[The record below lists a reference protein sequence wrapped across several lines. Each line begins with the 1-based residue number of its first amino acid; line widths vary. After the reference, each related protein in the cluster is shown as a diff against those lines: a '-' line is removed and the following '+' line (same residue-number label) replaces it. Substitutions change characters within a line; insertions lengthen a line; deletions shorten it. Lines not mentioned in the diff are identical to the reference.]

1 MEESMNQNPEAV
13 EALISKLFTNI
24 SSLKSAYI
32 QLQTAH
38 TPYDPEKI
46 QAADKLVISELKHL
60 SELKHFYRE
69 KNPKPVCVSPQDSRL
84 AAEIQEQQSLLKTYE
99 VMVKKFQS
107 EIQNK
112 DSEIRQLQQQI
123 EDGNQKRVKL
133 EKNIKVRGLSMKESE
148 GSGEE
153 NGVFPVDLTPELFT
167 SAVESAF
174 KAIHDFSKP
183 LINMMKAAG
192 WDLDAAAESIEPN
205 VVYAK
210 RAHKKYAFE
219 SHICQRMFSGF
230 QQENFSIKL
239 DNATINKESFF
250 HQYLALGEMD
260 PLDMLGQNPDSLFG
274 KFSQSKYLMVV
285 HPKMEASF
293 FGNLDQRN
301 YVMGGGHPR
310 TPFYQAFL
318 KLAKS
323 IWLLHRLAYSFDP
336 DVKVFQVKRG
346 SEFSEVYM
354 ESVEKN
360 LTMDETDEKPKVG
373 LMVMPGFWIGG
384 SVIKSRVYLSGMK
397 LVPLNEYEKAYPVA
411 VDAHANTGIDE
422 KLAANSSTQNEQQLA
437 QVALTISLYKARY
450 TRSYMLKVAKELES
464 IKGKDYPAVRDC
476 LQQIDDNV
484 SQLSQS
490 IRELCRYNPKTGITD
505 GVFWH
510 IDNVDTWISAAV
522 TDASSCAEAFPGHRM
537 SKMKATIKG
546 KVMNVAQLTS
556 NALALFHRYAAR
568 CRSAANKKP

>member
-1 MEESMNQNPEAV
+1 MLPSGAKDTQLRESNSQKVHPQPMEEMNQNPEAV
-13 EALISKLFTNI
+13 EALISKIFTNI

-32 QLQTAH
+32 QLQAAH

-46 QAADKLVISELKHL
+46 QAADKLVISELKNL

-69 KNPKPVCVSPQDSRL
+69 NNPKPVCISPQDSRL

-112 DSEIRQLQQQI
+112 DSEILQLQQLI
-123 EDGNQKRVKL
+123 EEANQKRAKL
-133 EKNIKVRGLSMKESE
+133 EKNLKLRGMYTKESE
-148 GSGEE
+148 GSAVE
-153 NGVFPVDLTPELFT
+153 NGFFHVDLTPELFT
-167 SAVESAF
+167 SFVEATF

-192 WDLDAAAESIEPN
+192 WDLDAAANSIEPN

-219 SHICQRMFSGF
+219 SHICQQMFSGF
-230 QQENFSIKL
+230 QQETFGIKADDL
-239 DNATINKESFF
+239 TLTKESFF
-250 HQYLALGEMD
+250 NQFLALREMD
-260 PLDMLGQNPDSLFG
+260 PLDMLGQNPDSIFG
-274 KFSQSKYLMVV
+274 KFCRGKYLVVV

-323 IWLLHRLAYSFDP
+323 VWLLHRLANSFDP
-336 DVKVFQVKRG
+336 SVKVFQVKRG

-354 ESVEKN
+354 DSVVKN
-360 LTMDETDEKPKVG
+360 LIMDENEKKPEVG

-384 SVIKSRVYLSGMK
+384 SVIQSRVYLSGMK
-397 LVPLNEYEKAYPVA
+397 
-411 VDAHANTGIDE
+411 I
-422 KLAANSSTQNEQQLA
+422 
-437 QVALTISLYKARY
+437 
-450 TRSYMLKVAKELES
+450 
-464 IKGKDYPAVRDC
+464 
-476 LQQIDDNV
+476 
-484 SQLSQS
+484 
-490 IRELCRYNPKTGITD
+490 
-505 GVFWH
+505 
-510 IDNVDTWISAAV
+510 
-522 TDASSCAEAFPGHRM
+522 AE
-537 SKMKATIKG
+537 
-546 KVMNVAQLTS
+546 
-556 NALALFHRYAAR
+556 
-568 CRSAANKKP
+568 